1 MICIEC
7 LILDL
12 SLVVTNDI
20 KENCAKHSLNVIIKS
35 NKKIYRLTFVDTK
48 HISYLYSFIM

>member
-35 NKKIYRLTFVDTK
+35 NKKIYRSVDTK